1 MFKYAV
7 LAGFVGAAAADLIKL
22 VAKAIYKKIK
32 NKQNIAEIFMDLEEL
47 KKGANPFRSKN
58 QIKLN
63 NHNQM
68 KTKRHL

>member
-1 MFKYAV
+1 MFKEAV
-7 LAGFVGAAAADLIKL
+7 LAGFVGAALFDLIKYIIRK
-22 VAKAIYKKIK
+22 VRK

-47 KKGANPFRSKN
+47 KKRCKSFQIQN

>member
-1 MFKYAV
+1 M
-7 LAGFVGAAAADLIKL
+7 
-22 VAKAIYKKIK
+22 
-32 NKQNIAEIFMDLEEL
+32 NMDLEEL
-47 KKGANPFRSKN
+47 KKGANPFISKN

>member
-1 MFKYAV
+1 MFKEAI
-7 LAGFVGAAAADLIKL
+7 LAGFVGAAAADLIKFI
-22 VAKAIYKKIK
+22 AKAIYKKIK
-32 NKQNIAEIFMDLEEL
+32 NKQNILNIRMDLEEL

>member
-1 MFKYAV
+1 MFKEAV

-47 KKGANPFRSKN
+47 KKGANPFRSK
-58 QIKLN
+58 
-63 NHNQM
+63 
-68 KTKRHL
+68 TK

>member
-7 LAGFVGAAAADLIKL
+7 LAGFVGAALFDLIKYIIRK
-22 VAKAIYKKIK
+22 VRE

>member
-47 KKGANPFRSKN
+47 KKGANPFRSK
-58 QIKLN
+58 
-63 NHNQM
+63 
-68 KTKRHL
+68 TK